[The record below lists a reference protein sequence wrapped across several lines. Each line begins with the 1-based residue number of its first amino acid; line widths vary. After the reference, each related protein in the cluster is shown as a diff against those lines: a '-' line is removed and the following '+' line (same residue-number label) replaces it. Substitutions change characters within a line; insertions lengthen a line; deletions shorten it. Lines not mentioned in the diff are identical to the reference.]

1 MRQFSYPN
9 SQFTNILGGAS
20 IGWKLNVYD
29 TGTTD
34 YASIY
39 SNLAQTTPTANPVIA
54 DADGFLAS
62 FYWTGTVDVVLT
74 DENDNL
80 IDSAAGIQDLVSTIN
95 AAVVAGN
102 ITLPFGDA
110 SGSGDTITATLP
122 ITADFSDGGV
132 FIVRANAANTGA
144 SNTPNLQI
152 NSYAS
157 RRIKKIGGV
166 ALIASDI
173 VSGMNMILVY
183 HEAQDCYYL
192 INHESTFLKRDGT
205 AAMLGAL
212 NMGTQKINGLVA
224 GNARTDALNVAQ
236 AQDNSTQYAEAG
248 GSPNALTLTLSP
260 ALTAYVNGQRI
271 NFNALSTNTGAAT
284 IAVNG
289 LSALTMTRVDGSPIQ
304 AGDIQ
309 ASTIY
314 EIIVSGSNAVLQG
327 VGEFV
332 VGQCQLTMGGGDL
345 ILSRFNGYKLF
356 INNALRII
364 PAVSPTINTTSLSA
378 NTTYYIYAYM
388 SGSTMTLEASAT
400 APTEYSINGVMVKT
414 GDSSR
419 TLVGMGRTNAS
430 PAWSICRS
438 WFNDID
444 NTASS
449 YFTTDRSTNNTASFT
464 EINSEIRAEFL
475 VWDGQAANISVN
487 GGTLLNMG
495 AGDGGYAY
503 YGIAIDG
510 ASPQDNGCGIVGVA
524 VADNYASQDWLPLS
538 INTAIS
544 GLSEGY
550 HYATVSGLVVHTS
563 GSGGLLYFNGSAT
576 SGRRTSLTV
585 KT

>member
-29 TGTTD
+29 TGTTN

-39 SNLAQTTPTANPVIA
+39 SDVGQTTPTVNPVIG
-54 DADGFLAS
+54 DADGFLDS

-74 DENDNL
+74 DENDNI
-80 IDSAAGIQDLVSTIN
+80 IDSANGIQDLVSTIN
-95 AAVVAGN
+95 AVVVAGGV
-102 ITLPFGDA
+102 TLPFGTA

-122 ITADFSDGGV
+122 ITSDFSDGGM

-144 SNTPNLQI
+144 ANTPNLQI

-166 ALIASDI
+166 ALIANDI

-183 HEAQDCYYL
+183 NLAQDCYYL

-205 AAMLGAL
+205 AAMLGTL
-212 NMGTQKINGLVA
+212 DMGSHKVSSVLSGTAK
-224 GNARTDALNVAQ
+224 TDAPNIGQV
-236 AQDNSTQYAEAG
+236 QDNSTQYAVAG

-284 IAVNG
+284 ITVNG
-289 LSALTMTRVDGSPIQ
+289 LSALTMTRVDGSPMQ

-345 ILSRFNGYKLF
+345 ILSRYNGYKLF
-356 INNALRII
+356 INNAFRII
-364 PAVSPTINTTSLSA
+364 PSSPPTINTGSLSA

-400 APTEYSINGVMVKT
+400 VPAEYSVNGVLVKT
-414 GDSSR
+414 GDASR

-438 WFNDID
+438 WFNDIT
-444 NTASS
+444 NTSSS
-449 YFTTDRSTNNTASFT
+449 YYTADRSTNSTAGFA
-464 EINSEIRAEFL
+464 EVNSEIRAGFL
-475 VWDGQAANISVN
+475 VWDGQPADISVN

-495 AGDGGYAY
+495 AGDGGNAY

-510 ASPQDNGCGIVGVA
+510 ASPQDNGCGIVGIV
-524 VADNYASQDWLPLS
+524 VADNYTSQDWLPLG
-538 INTAIS
+538 IS
-544 GLSEGY
+544 LSVGGLSEGY
-550 HYATVSGLVVHTS
+550 HYATVSGVVVHTA
-563 GSGGLLYFNGSAT
+563 GSGGLLYFSGSGT

>member
-80 IDSAAGIQDLVSTIN
+80 IDSANGIQDLVSTIN
-95 AAVVAGN
+95 AVVVAGN
-102 ITLPFGDA
+102 ITLPFGAA
-110 SGSGDTITATLP
+110 SGDGNTITATLP
-122 ITADFSDGGV
+122 ITADFSDGGM

-144 SNTPNLQI
+144 ANTPNLQI

-166 ALIASDI
+166 ALIANDI

-183 HEAQDCYYL
+183 NLAQDCYYL
-192 INHESTFLKRDGT
+192 INHEATFLKRDGT

-224 GNARTDALNVAQ
+224 GAARTDALNVAQ
-236 AQDNSTQYAEAG
+236 AQDNSTTYAVAG
-248 GSPNALTLTLSP
+248 GSPNALTLTLAP
-260 ALTAYVNGQRI
+260 ALTAYVDGQRI
-271 NFNALSTNTGAAT
+271 NFKALSTNTGAAT

-289 LSALTMTRVDGSPIQ
+289 LSALTMTRVDGSPMQ

-332 VGQCQLTMGGGDL
+332 VGQCQLTMGGGNL

-356 INNALRII
+356 INNAFRII
-364 PAVSPTINTTSLSA
+364 PATPPSINSA
-378 NTTYYIYAYM
+378 ALAINTTYYIYAYM

-400 APTEYSINGVMVKT
+400 VPAEYSVNGVKIKN

-419 TLVGMGRTNAS
+419 TLVGMGRTDGA
-430 PAWSICRS
+430 AWVICRS
-438 WFNDID
+438 WFND
-444 NTASS
+444 T
-449 YFTTDRSTNNTASFT
+449 
-464 EINSEIRAEFL
+464 
-475 VWDGQAANISVN
+475 
-487 GGTLLNMG
+487 
-495 AGDGGYAY
+495 
-503 YGIAIDG
+503 
-510 ASPQDNGCGIVGVA
+510 DNGFF
-524 VADNYASQDWLPLS
+524 Y
-538 INTAIS
+538 
-544 GLSEGY
+544 
-550 HYATVSGLVVHTS
+550 
-563 GSGGLLYFNGSAT
+563 
-576 SGRRTSLTV
+576 
-585 KT
+585 

>member
-80 IDSAAGIQDLVSTIN
+80 IDSASGIQDLVSTIN
-95 AAVVAGN
+95 AVVVAGN
-102 ITLPFGDA
+102 ISLPYGAA

-122 ITADFSDGGV
+122 ITADFSDGGM
-132 FIVRANAANTGA
+132 FIVRANAANSGA
-144 SNTPNLQI
+144 ANTPNLQV

-157 RRIKKIGGV
+157 RRIKKIGSS
-166 ALIASDI
+166 ALIANDI

-183 HEAQDCYYL
+183 NLAQDCYYL
-192 INHESTFLKRDGT
+192 INHEATFLKRDGT

-224 GNARTDALNVAQ
+224 GAARTDALNVAQ
-236 AQDNSTQYAEAG
+236 AQDNSTQYAVAG
-248 GSPNALTLTLSP
+248 GSPNALTLTLAP
-260 ALTAYVNGQRI
+260 ALTAYVDGQRI
-271 NFNALSTNTGAAT
+271 NFKALSTNTGAAT
-284 IAVNG
+284 ITVNG
-289 LSALTMTRVDGSPIQ
+289 LSALTMTRVDGSPMQ

-332 VGQCQLTMGGGDL
+332 VGQCQLTMGGGNL

-356 INNALRII
+356 INNAFRII
-364 PAVSPTINTTSLSA
+364 PATPLSINSA
-378 NTTYYIYAYM
+378 ALAINTTYYIYAYM

-400 APTEYSINGVMVKT
+400 VPAEYSVNGVKIKN

-419 TLVGMGRTNAS
+419 TLVGMGRTDGA
-430 PAWSICRS
+430 AWAICRS
-438 WFNDID
+438 WFNDTD
-444 NTASS
+444 NTTSS

-510 ASPQDNGCGIVGVA
+510 ASPQDNGCGIVGV
-524 VADNYASQDWLPLS
+524 VVPDNYSSLDWLPLS